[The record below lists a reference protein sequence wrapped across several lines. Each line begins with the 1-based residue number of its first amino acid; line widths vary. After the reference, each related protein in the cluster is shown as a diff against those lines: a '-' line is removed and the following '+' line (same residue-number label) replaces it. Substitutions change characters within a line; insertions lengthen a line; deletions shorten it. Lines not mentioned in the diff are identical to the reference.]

1 MATSLPHGLEYVN
14 ILGLRATTTLEI
26 LKRVE
31 AGVSFK
37 CVERFQRRVA
47 LPVGE
52 VAALLQI
59 PPRTLTRR
67 KSEGR
72 LQPDESDRLLR
83 ASRLFQLATDLFE
96 GDIDMA
102 RAWFSTPKKALG
114 GKTPLEFIR
123 TEVGAREVEHFI
135 GRLEHGV
142 YS

>member
-1 MATSLPHGLEYVN
+1 MSA
-14 ILGLRATTTLEI
+14 LGIRANTTLEL

-37 CVERFQRRVA
+37 CLERLQRMLA

-52 VAALLQI
+52 VATLLQI

-83 ASRLFQLATDLFE
+83 ASRLFQLATELFE
-96 GDIDMA
+96 GDTDMA
-102 RAWFSTPKKALG
+102 RSWFSAPKKALG
-114 GKTPLEFIR
+114 GKTPLEFVR
-123 TEVGAREVEHFI
+123 TEVGAREVENLI

>member
-1 MATSLPHGLEYVN
+1 MARSVPHGFEYVSA
-14 ILGLRATTTLEI
+14 LGIRAHTTLEL
-26 LKRVE
+26 LKRLE
-31 AGVSFK
+31 AGVPFT
-37 CVERFQRRVA
+37 CVERFQRRLA
-47 LPVGE
+47 LPMGE

-83 ASRLFQLATDLFE
+83 ASRLFQLATELFE
-96 GDIDMA
+96 GDTDLA
-102 RAWFSTPKKALG
+102 RAWFSAPKKALS
-114 GKTPLEFIR
+114 GKPPLEFIR
-123 TEVGAREVEHFI
+123 TEVGAREVENFI

>member
-1 MATSLPHGLEYVN
+1 MASSVSQGFEYVSA
-14 ILGLRATTTLEI
+14 LGIRANTTLEL

-37 CVERFQRRVA
+37 CVERFQRRLA
-47 LPVGE
+47 LSLEE

-83 ASRLFQLATDLFE
+83 ASRLFQLGIDLFE
-96 GDIDMA
+96 GDTDRA
-102 RAWFSTPKKALG
+102 RAWFSAPKKALG